1 MEFSNWIAS
10 PELEGFNNEWL
21 DHVGALDSQEQ
32 ILFLRKLL
40 ELHKCGGYKLSTKKL
55 YRIIGNPQNINI
67 DVYLIIRILCTYK
80 ETGNFIYNAAIYD
93 IINNIYRVQDK
104 EHGLMLWKG
113 LCTSEL
119 LDRCKWQTSG
129 GCIMSCQN
137 TSDGDYPMKVN
148 IAQDYSC
155 TITFIKNESYSFKE
169 LAQKLRESVPHC
181 KYDSITH
188 RWEVPSASYPHLI
201 NLLTYGYT
209 NDISVMFK
217 LVRVD
222 EKREFRLVKYA
233 PPSVFFCEGNYV
245 HSEHMITRIK
255 GFHWCA
261 GRAYFNCSSI
271 DSHKSYQS
279 YTLYDF
285 IQILN
290 LSISKNELSRFYGDL
305 NWFGGYLT
313 HLFCE
318 ECGMM
323 LEPTEQQHYNARRI
337 TYFKC
342 NNKNCSEFGKQIY
355 INHCFQDGCNNVI
368 DSRDAK
374 KCPHGFVICTQCGV
388 CCSEHQFTKK
398 IAARIPISKRIEKLY
413 QNHEFHLEN
422 NQFYC
427 PECGVSLQQEPN
439 EKYWY
444 CPEHNE
450 YWGYFPRTTKENRHL
465 MTNYWLRHKE

>member
-1 MEFSNWIAS
+1 
-10 PELEGFNNEWL
+10 
-21 DHVGALDSQEQ
+21 
-32 ILFLRKLL
+32 
-40 ELHKCGGYKLSTKKL
+40 
-55 YRIIGNPQNINI
+55 
-67 DVYLIIRILCTYK
+67 
-80 ETGNFIYNAAIYD
+80 
-93 IINNIYRVQDK
+93 
-104 EHGLMLWKG
+104 
-113 LCTSEL
+113 
-119 LDRCKWQTSG
+119 
-129 GCIMSCQN
+129 
-137 TSDGDYPMKVN
+137 
-148 IAQDYSC
+148 
-155 TITFIKNESYSFKE
+155 
-169 LAQKLRESVPHC
+169 
-181 KYDSITH
+181 
-188 RWEVPSASYPHLI
+188 
-201 NLLTYGYT
+201 
-209 NDISVMFK
+209 
-217 LVRVD
+217 
-222 EKREFRLVKYA
+222 
-233 PPSVFFCEGNYV
+233 
-245 HSEHMITRIK
+245 
-255 GFHWCA
+255 
-261 GRAYFNCSSI
+261 
-271 DSHKSYQS
+271 
-279 YTLYDF
+279 
-285 IQILN
+285 
-290 LSISKNELSRFYGDL
+290 
-305 NWFGGYLT
+305 
-313 HLFCE
+313 
-318 ECGMM
+318 MM